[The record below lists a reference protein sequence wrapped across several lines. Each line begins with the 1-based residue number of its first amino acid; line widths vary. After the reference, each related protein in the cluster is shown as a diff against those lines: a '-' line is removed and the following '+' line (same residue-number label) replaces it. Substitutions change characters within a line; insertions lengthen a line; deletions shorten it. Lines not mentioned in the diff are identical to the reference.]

1 MFKLTKKAEY
11 ALIALRHLQMK
22 DDMLCSSREISELY
36 MIPKEILAKVMQKM
50 VKLDYIDGFKGSNG
64 WYKLK
69 KSLKKIRL
77 AEFIEKIEGPLGLVD
92 CNVNI
97 DCAQINQCNIKM
109 PINKINEN
117 IKIIFNKIKIADI
130 TT

>member
-64 WYKLK
+64 GYKLK

>member
-1 MFKLTKKAEY
+1 MFKLTKRAEY

-64 WYKLK
+64 GYKLK

-92 CNVNI
+92 CNINI
-97 DCAQINQCNIKM
+97 NCAQINQCNIKM

>member
-64 WYKLK
+64 GYKLK

-117 IKIIFNKIKIADI
+117 IKLVFNKIKIADI